1 MSKQKLAFGFGV
13 LLFTFLIVA
22 LSVSFLPAGW
32 VTKAVIAFAM
42 LYLPFLGYVIGA
54 TNDKKN

>member
-1 MSKQKLAFGFGV
+1 MSKQKLVFGFGV
-13 LLFTFLIVA
+13 LLFTLLTVA

-42 LYLPFLGYVIGA
+42 LYLPFIGYVIGV